1 MPVLGG
7 SGERRQRR
15 VAGSGAGEQQHVG
28 LWSMAVGPGHRWHT
42 LGDGSR
48 LLWLVRLCIDTGSW
62 KSTGGSMTHQVRLR
76 VAGVAR
82 NRYSV
87 PGRLWFNPD
96 KGYHAS
102 GKAFDRRMSPG

>member
-1 MPVLGG
+1 
-7 SGERRQRR
+7 
-15 VAGSGAGEQQHVG
+15 
-28 LWSMAVGPGHRWHT
+28 
-42 LGDGSR
+42 
-48 LLWLVRLCIDTGSW
+48 
-62 KSTGGSMTHQVRLR
+62 MTHQVRLR